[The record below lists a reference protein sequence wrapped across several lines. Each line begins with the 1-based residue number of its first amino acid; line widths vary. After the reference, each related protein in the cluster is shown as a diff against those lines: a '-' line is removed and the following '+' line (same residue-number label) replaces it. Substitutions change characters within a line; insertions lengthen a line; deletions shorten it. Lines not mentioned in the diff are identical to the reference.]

1 MGGLRGRA
9 RGRAEVAS
17 SDATLLA
24 IASARVATKLRRV
37 ATQQPLAIAAMT
49 VACGEDP
56 LLALSAA
63 LTKCGRDAADV
74 FRKVERLCKTDE
86 ESSIEGTLKQCCYAL
101 DCTDTADR
109 VVRAMAFVEKLG
121 FVLFEGDE
129 LSSLVSARSINIEDG
144 ISMDLARV
152 TLQTGKA
159 PRDASTVEDF
169 APITDK
175 SGGAG
180 HDIKCG
186 VRRRRLE

>member
-1 MGGLRGRA
+1 M
-9 RGRAEVAS
+9 
-17 SDATLLA
+17 
-24 IASARVATKLRRV
+24 
-37 ATQQPLAIAAMT
+37 
-49 VACGEDP
+49 
-56 LLALSAA
+56 
-63 LTKCGRDAADV
+63 
-74 FRKVERLCKTDE
+74 FRKVESLCKTDE
-86 ESSIEGTLKQCCYAL
+86 ESSIEGTLKQCCSAL
-101 DCTDTADR
+101 DCTQTADR

-129 LSSLVSARSINIEDG
+129 LSSLVSARSIDIEDG

-159 PRDASTVEDF
+159 PRDAYRWSV